1 MYIINSYYVIKFIIY
16 IINIYYIINML
27 LIYVICVIYCI
38 AYYVCY
44 KSTYIHETI
53 KPVRIPGFI
62 VQRDLQAD
70 KALSPHE

>member
-1 MYIINSYYVIKFIIY
+1 
-16 IINIYYIINML
+16 ML